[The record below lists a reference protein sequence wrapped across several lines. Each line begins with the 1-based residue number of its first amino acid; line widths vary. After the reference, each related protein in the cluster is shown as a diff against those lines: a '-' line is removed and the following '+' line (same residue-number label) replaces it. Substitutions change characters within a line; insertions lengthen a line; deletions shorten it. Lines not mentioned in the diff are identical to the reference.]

1 MSFQSSVEDNRSVRV
16 PEHQNDKK
24 RSLLQ
29 LDIEGILKKRIPKDK
44 ERYIP
49 NFLYR
54 FLAGFIHQA
63 ELNEMLRVGY
73 PSTGSEFAHKVLEY
87 LDITVEVEGEENLP
101 PLGQRTVFACNHPL
115 GGLDGIALIKVLGS
129 YYGDDN
135 IRFMVNDLLMNVEP
149 LRNVFIPI
157 NKYGSQARTSVDIIN
172 KEYASDR
179 EMVVFPAG
187 LVSRLQ
193 DDGQV
198 EDLTWQKAF
207 VVKAFEYDRD
217 IVPVRFVALNRK
229 RFYRVARW
237 RKKLGIKVN
246 LEQSALPSELCAARG
261 KNFKVII
268 GTPVKIRELRAAK
281 MPHVRAAAYIRDLV
295 YKLRKPEKL

>member
-1 MSFQSSVEDNRSVRV
+1 MRRESSVVSCQLSAGDGHES
-16 PEHQNDKK
+16 KK

-115 GGLDGIALIKVLGS
+115 GGLDGIALIDVLGS

-172 KEYASDR
+172 KEYASDK

-246 LEQSALPSELCAARG
+246 LEQSTLPSELCAARG

>member
-1 MSFQSSVEDNRSVRV
+1 MSRESSVFSCQLSEEESGSVR
-16 PEHQNDKK
+16 K

-29 LDIEGILKKRIPKDK
+29 IDIEGILKKRIPKK
-44 ERYIP
+44 NEKYIP
-49 NFLYR
+49 NILYK
-54 FLAGFIHQA
+54 FLARFIHQN
-63 ELNEMLRVGY
+63 ELNEMLRAGF
-73 PSTGSEFAHKVLEY
+73 PSTGSEFAHKVLKY
-87 LDITVEVEGEENLP
+87 LNISVEVEGKENLP

-115 GGLDGIALIKVLGS
+115 GGLDGIALIDVLGS
-129 YYGDDN
+129 HYGDEN

-157 NKYGSQARTSVDIIN
+157 NKYGSQARDSVDIIN
-172 KEYASDR
+172 REYASDR

-193 DDGQV
+193 DDGEV

-207 VVKAFEYDRD
+207 VVKAFEYNRD

-229 RFYRVARW
+229 RFYRFARW

-246 LEQSALPSELCAARG
+246 LEQATLPAELCAARG
-261 KNFKVII
+261 KRFKVII
-268 GTPVKIRELRAAK
+268 GTPVKIRELRASK
-281 MPHVRAAAYIRDLV
+281 MPHIRAAAYIRDLV
-295 YKLRKPEKL
+295 YSLRRPEKI

>member
-1 MSFQSSVEDNRSVRV
+1 MKKATKTHGEDRKVMAESVKSR
-16 PEHQNDKK
+16 K
-24 RSLLQ
+24 LLQ
-29 LDIEGILKKRIPKDK
+29 IDIAGILRKRIPAPK

-49 NFLYR
+49 HVLYDL
-54 FLAGFIHQA
+54 LAGLIHQD
-63 ELNEMLRVGY
+63 ELNAMLRAGF
-73 PSTGSEFAHKVLEY
+73 PSTGSEFAQKVLDY
-87 LDITVEVEGEENLP
+87 LKIEVDVEGRENLP
-101 PLGQRTVFACNHPL
+101 PVGERTVFACNHPL
-115 GGLDGIALIKVLGS
+115 GGLDGIALIAVLGN

-149 LRNVFIPI
+149 LRSVFIPI
-157 NKYGSQARTSVDIIN
+157 NKYGNQARESVDIIN
-172 KEYASDR
+172 REYASRR

-193 DDGQV
+193 DDGNV

-229 RFYRVARW
+229 RFYRFARW

-246 LEQSALPSELCAARG
+246 LEQATLPAELCAAKR
-261 KNFKVII
+261 KKFKIII
-268 GTPVKIRELRAAK
+268 GKKVKIRELRAAK
-281 MPHVRAAAYIRDLV
+281 MPHMRAAAYIRDLV
-295 YKLRKPEKL
+295 YSLRRPEKI